1 MHPAETLELVLAMLG
16 AVLVLHWLAERLR
29 WPPSAALLIGGGA
42 LAFIPGVPL
51 ITLDPELVLVLFLPP
66 LLVDGAWHTELVR
79 FRRHLAGILS
89 LAVGAVI
96 FSTLVVA
103 AVAHWLMPTLP
114 WAACA
119 ALGAIVSPPDAVSA
133 RAVLQR
139 VQLPRRLQALLEGES
154 LLNDATGL
162 VIFRFAVAATM
173 GAGFQA
179 GEVLG
184 RFVLLVLGG
193 VAIGLAVGALW
204 VVIGRR
210 LRNELLLIVMTVLVG
225 WVAYL
230 SGEALG
236 VSGVV
241 AAVTAG
247 LVLGW
252 QQHVIFS
259 AAVRLR
265 GTSFWQVLVFL
276 LEASVFILIGISLR
290 DILTRAGG
298 LEAVAGE
305 LALPLLAIVLTL
317 TLARFAWIFA
327 SDAVVALLRRMGIG
341 REPPIGPACATVM
354 GWAGMRGVVTLAAAL
369 TLPAD
374 FPQRDFM
381 LLAAFGVILVTVLV
395 QGSTLGLLIRWTGLR
410 RTAEDEPPM
419 DMTAAE
425 RAMMQAQLFAV
436 ERLARDEAGNLVHPQ
451 LLRRY
456 TARATAGESFTGS
469 DEERTAA
476 IASHFDVIIGA
487 VAAGREELV
496 RLHRTH
502 QIDNET
508 LRSLE
513 LDLDLEE
520 LGAES
525 AKA

>member
-1 MHPAETLELVLAMLG
+1 MHPAEIFEMVLAMLG

-29 WPPSAALLIGGGA
+29 WPPSAALLIGGGG
-42 LAFIPGVPL
+42 LAFVPGVPL
-51 ITLDPELVLVLFLPP
+51 VTLNPELVLVLFLPP

-79 FRRHLAGILS
+79 FRRHLGGILS

-96 FSTLVVA
+96 FSTVIVA
-103 AVAHWLMPTLP
+103 LVAHWLMPTLP

-139 VQLPRRLQALLEGES
+139 VKLPRRLQALLEGES

-162 VIFRFAVAATM
+162 VIFRFAVAAAM

-179 GEVLG
+179 GEAIG
-184 RFVLLVLGG
+184 RFLLLVIGG
-193 VAIGLAVGALW
+193 VAVGLAVGWLW
-204 VVIGRR
+204 VVVAAR
-210 LRNELLLIVMTVLVG
+210 LRDELLLIVATVLVG
-225 WVAYL
+225 WAAYL
-230 SGEALG
+230 CGEALG
-236 VSGVV
+236 VSGVI

-276 LEASVFILIGISLR
+276 LEALVFILIGFSLR
-290 DILTRAGG
+290 DIAQRAGG
-298 LEAVAGE
+298 LESVAGD
-305 LALPLLAIVLTL
+305 LALPLLAIVLAL
-317 TLARFAWIFA
+317 TIARFAWVFA
-327 SDAVVALLRRMGIG
+327 SDLVVGLLYRLGIG
-341 REPPIGPACATVM
+341 REQPMGAACATVM
-354 GWAGMRGVVTLAAAL
+354 GWTGMRGVVTLAAAL
-369 TLPAD
+369 TLPAN

-395 QGSTLGLLIRWTGLR
+395 QGSTLGILIRWLGVR
-410 RTAEDEPPM
+410 RSEDDEPPM
-419 DMTAAE
+419 TLTAAE
-425 RAMMQAQLFAV
+425 NAMMRAQLKAV
-436 ERLARDEAGNLVHPQ
+436 ERLAHDADGNLIHPQ
-451 LLRRY
+451 LLHRY
-456 TARATAGESFTGS
+456 TARATVGESFSGT
-469 DEERTAA
+469 DEQRTMA
-476 IASHFDVIIGA
+476 IASHFNVIIGA

>member
-1 MHPAETLELVLAMLG
+1 MHPAETFEMVLAMLG

-29 WPPSAALLIGGGA
+29 WPPSAALLIGGGG
-42 LAFIPGVPL
+42 LAFIPGVPVV
-51 ITLDPELVLVLFLPP
+51 TLNPELVLVLFLPP

-89 LAVGAVI
+89 LAVGAVV
-96 FSTLVVA
+96 FSTVIVA
-103 AVAHWLMPTLP
+103 LVAHWLMPALP

-139 VQLPRRLQALLEGES
+139 VKLPRRLQALLEGES

-162 VIFRFAVAATM
+162 VIFRFAVAAAM

-179 GEVLG
+179 GEAMG
-184 RFVLLVLGG
+184 RFLLLVIGG
-193 VAIGLAVGALW
+193 VAVGLAVGWLW
-204 VVIGRR
+204 VKIAVR
-210 LRNELLLIVMTVLVG
+210 LRDELLLIVATVLVG
-225 WVAYL
+225 WAAYL
-230 SGEALG
+230 CGEGLG
-236 VSGVV
+236 VSGVI

-276 LEASVFILIGISLR
+276 LEALVFILIGFSLR
-290 DILTRAGG
+290 DIATRAGG
-298 LEAVAGE
+298 LESVAGD
-305 LALPLLAIVLTL
+305 LALPLLAIVVALTA
-317 TLARFAWIFA
+317 ARFAWVFA
-327 SDAVVALLRRMGIG
+327 SDWVVGLLFRLGLG
-341 REPPIGPACATVM
+341 RERPMGPACATVM
-354 GWAGMRGVVTLAAAL
+354 GWTGMRGVVTLAAAL
-369 TLPAD
+369 TLPAN

-395 QGSTLGLLIRWTGLR
+395 QGSTLGILIRWLGVR
-410 RTAEDEPPM
+410 RAEEDEPPM
-419 DMTAAE
+419 TLTAAE
-425 RAMMQAQLFAV
+425 NAMMRAQLKAV
-436 ERLARDEAGNLVHPQ
+436 ERLAHDADGNLIHPQ
-451 LLRRY
+451 LLHRY
-456 TARATAGESFTGS
+456 TARATVGENFSGT
-469 DEERTAA
+469 DDQRTMA
-476 IASHFDVIIGA
+476 IASHFNVIIGA
-487 VAAGREELV
+487 VAAGRAELV